1 MDVLMVKT
9 QELADSSITFKN
21 QSPQFYHLAALQPFQ
36 QNQPKHQKPHS
47 RKQKDQHNNQNS
59 RQSQSQTNQLPKL
72 KQKAINN
79 DLESL
84 NGHLYDLFKKRLDAV
99 QKELT
104 FHKINNEKKK
114 TRRKYPFSYQNN
126 LSICEKL
133 QGQQQ
138 TQTRTTRTRNEDR
151 SAVTYDDEVG
161 NGREGKRSSMK
172 DSFSEEYKK
181 RVDKVE
187 NGLRKEENTLT
198 ADRLGRSFLD
208 WVKSNAAAKRA
219 HLTTETKRQK
229 AFIGENAPNP
239 ARFDKTLY
247 DFTNSNTIKE
257 SLFEE
262 YRKQIDIINNALQ
275 ALDKR
280 ANRKADSYAW
290 ENPLP
295 LQRWLT
301 TKNDQH
307 TQPDNNLIWTREPS
321 AGAIAKRDVQ
331 FEAQTDLEENEEMG
345 ERDNEYDYP
354 NSYRN
359 TDTLEQFH
367 PSQMAKDYRNHT
379 NMKHNSVVLAK
390 DVEDLEDLGD
400 VIDDRATETFFHE
413 GEDDDDT
420 EDIKSYRT
428 VDDFNEKRLINM
440 ENGLN
445 MRVKDDVDQVESEDE
460 TDYRLDP
467 QETQESGGRDD
478 MDSETYHALHNFE
491 ETNPVDVNTWLE
503 TKNDPHSR
511 MRSHSAW
518 RENRHFG
525 PARRR
530 LSKNVRKSK
539 GTVDDGAITRI
550 DSAWRE
556 NRHFGPARRR
566 LSKNVRKSKDTVDDD
581 AITRIDRTP
590 EICEQVR
597 PQDLRSWSK
606 TNSIECTQLDDD
618 NSNWIKNEETGTNL
632 RRIYKSLAPTTV
644 SKIVGGHTN
653 LPNSGGML
661 GATNNSLYPT
671 VLTKAL
677 EISLNPSNN
686 ANSGNLLANV
696 AKRLNTTT
704 LDLAEKIV
712 NSGDVNQYALS
723 NGGHLN
729 KMVENYMSKTVISPK
744 PFSAPVSI
752 TTSAAAQRLRTTNNP
767 AYRVATTKTTA
778 PAMAVKQQVVH
789 NVIATTAA
797 SLIQRT
803 ESNIQDNYAAAAFSY
818 TPENNGY
825 SSESGSQ
832 SAANLSAILDR
843 VLMKLEK
850 IQAGKSNSEDE
861 TEHPDGTPCDLV
873 GSWSSQILG
882 FCFDMHLS
890 GQKNRDLENKN
901 KNLIIDIQECVPP
914 KVHNV
919 MDLDW
924 KFGGNT
930 LKQIGGPFYMYAEKK
945 IENLAATFLGFCR
958 TCGGIDTIYGS
969 WTFLLPSKDCSDTS
983 LAFDVKRDI
992 IRRSRME
999 SKRKERYKNLFYR
1012 GQSTS
1017 KRN

>member
-1 MDVLMVKT
+1 MLLSMVMDVLMVQT
-9 QELADSSITFKN
+9 QELTDSSVTLKN
-21 QSPQFYHLAALQPFQ
+21 QSPQFYRLPALQPFQ

-59 RQSQSQTNQLPKL
+59 RQSQNKNQLPKL

-104 FHKINNEKKK
+104 FHKINSEEKK
-114 TRRKYPFSYQNN
+114 TLRKCPFSYQNN

-138 TQTRTTRTRNEDR
+138 PQRRTNEDR
-151 SAVTYDDEVG
+151 SAMTYDEEVG

-208 WVKSNAAAKRA
+208 WVKSNSAAKKA
-219 HLTTETKRQK
+219 HLTTESKTAETKRQK
-229 AFIGENAPNP
+229 AFIGEIAPNP

-280 ANRKADSYAW
+280 ANRNADPYAW

-307 TQPDNNLIWTREPS
+307 TQPDNNLIWTKEPS
-321 AGAIAKRDVQ
+321 AGVNAKRDVQ
-331 FEAQTDLEENEEMG
+331 FEAETDLEENEEMG
-345 ERDNEYDYP
+345 ERDNEYDYT
-354 NSYRN
+354 NLNRT

-367 PSQMAKDYRNHT
+367 PSRMAKDYPNH
-379 NMKHNSVVLAK
+379 MKHSSVVAK

-400 VIDDRATETFFHE
+400 VIDDRTDETLFNE
-413 GEDDDDT
+413 GEDDDT

-428 VDDFNEKRLINM
+428 VDNFNEKCLINM

-445 MRVKDDVDQVESEDE
+445 MRVKDDADQVESEDE
-460 TDYRLDP
+460 VDYRLDP
-467 QETQESGGRDD
+467 QETQSGGRDD
-478 MDSETYHALHNFE
+478 FE
-491 ETNPVDVNTWLE
+491 ETNPNTWLE
-503 TKNDPHSR
+503 TKNDPYNR

-518 RENRHFG
+518 TENRHFG

-530 LSKNVRKSK
+530 LSKKVRKSK
-539 GTVDDGAITRI
+539 DTVDDGAITRI
-550 DSAWRE
+550 D
-556 NRHFGPARRR
+556 
-566 LSKNVRKSKDTVDDD
+566 
-581 AITRIDRTP
+581 RTP
-590 EICEQVR
+590 EIFEQVR
-597 PQDLRSWSK
+597 PADLKSWLK
-606 TNSIECTQLDDD
+606 TNSIECTQFDDD

-632 RRIYKSLAPTTV
+632 RRICKSLAPTTV

-696 AKRLNTTT
+696 AKRMNTTT
-704 LDLAEKIV
+704 LDLAEKIA

-744 PFSAPVSI
+744 PFLAPISSE
-752 TTSAAAQRLRTTNNP
+752 SAAAQRLRTTNNP
-767 AYRVATTKTTA
+767 AYRAATTKTTA
-778 PAMAVKQQVVH
+778 PAMAVKQQVVN
-789 NVIATTAA
+789 NVITTTAA

-803 ESNIQDNYAAAAFSY
+803 ESNIHDSYAAAAFSY

-843 VLMKLEK
+843 VLTKLEK

-861 TEHPDGTPCDLV
+861 TEHPDGAPCDLV

-882 FCFDMHLS
+882 LCFDMHLS
-890 GQKNRDLENKN
+890 GQKIRGLENKN
-901 KNLIIDIQECVPP
+901 KNLNIDIQECVPP

-919 MDLDW
+919 MGLDW

-1012 GQSTS
+1012 GHSAS

>member
-1 MDVLMVKT
+1 MVMDVLMVNT
-9 QELADSSITFKN
+9 QKLADSSVTFKN
-21 QSPQFYHLAALQPFQ
+21 QSPQFYRLSALQPFQ

-47 RKQKDQHNNQNS
+47 RKQKHQHNNQNS
-59 RQSQSQTNQLPKL
+59 RQSQNTNQLPKL

-114 TRRKYPFSYQNN
+114 TLRKCPFSYQNN

-133 QGQQQ
+133 QGQHQPQ
-138 TQTRTTRTRNEDR
+138 RRTNEDR
-151 SAVTYDDEVG
+151 SAMTYDEEVD

-208 WVKSNAAAKRA
+208 WVKRNSAAKNA
-219 HLTTETKRQK
+219 HLTTESKTAETKGQK
-229 AFIGENAPNP
+229 AFIGEIAPNP

-280 ANRKADSYAW
+280 ANRNADSYSW

-307 TQPDNNLIWTREPS
+307 TQPDNNLIWTKGPS
-321 AGAIAKRDVQ
+321 AGINAKRDVQ
-331 FEAQTDLEENEEMG
+331 LEAQTDLEENEEMREG
-345 ERDNEYDYP
+345 DNEYDCP

-367 PSQMAKDYRNHT
+367 PSRMAKDYPNHT
-379 NMKHNSVVLAK
+379 NMKHSSVLAK

-400 VIDDRATETFFHE
+400 VIDDLLLSAKDVEDLEDLGDVIDDRTVETLFHE
-413 GEDDDDT
+413 GEDDDT

-428 VDDFNEKRLINM
+428 VDNFNEKCLINM

-445 MRVKDDVDQVESEDE
+445 MRVKDDADQVESEDE
-460 TDYRLDP
+460 VDYRLDP
-467 QETQESGGRDD
+467 QETQSGGRDD
-478 MDSETYHALHNFE
+478 MGSETYHTLHNFE
-491 ETNPVDVNTWLE
+491 ETNPNTWLE
-503 TKNDPHSR
+503 TKNDPYNR
-511 MRSHSAW
+511 MHSHSAW
-518 RENRHFG
+518 TENRHFG

-530 LSKNVRKSK
+530 LSKKLRKSK

-550 DSAWRE
+550 D
-556 NRHFGPARRR
+556 
-566 LSKNVRKSKDTVDDD
+566 
-581 AITRIDRTP
+581 RTP
-590 EICEQVR
+590 EIFEQVR
-597 PQDLRSWSK
+597 PPDLKSWLK
-606 TNSIECTQLDDD
+606 TNSIGCTQLDDD

-632 RRIYKSLAPTTV
+632 RRICKSLAPTTV

-696 AKRLNTTT
+696 AKRMNTTT
-704 LDLAEKIV
+704 LDLAEKIA

-744 PFSAPVSI
+744 PFLAPISF

-767 AYRVATTKTTA
+767 AYRAATTKTTA
-778 PAMAVKQQVVH
+778 PALAVKQQVVN
-789 NVIATTAA
+789 NVITTTAA
-797 SLIQRT
+797 SLIQRA
-803 ESNIQDNYAAAAFSY
+803 ESNIDDSYAAAAFSY

-825 SSESGSQ
+825 SSESSSQ

-843 VLMKLEK
+843 VLTKLEK

-882 FCFDMHLS
+882 LCFDMHLS
-890 GQKNRDLENKN
+890 GQKIRDLENKN
-901 KNLIIDIQECVPP
+901 KNLNIDIQECVPP

-919 MDLDW
+919 IDLDW

-945 IENLAATFLGFCR
+945 TENLAATFLGFCR

-983 LAFDVKRDI
+983 LAFDVKRDL

-1012 GQSTS
+1012 GHSTS